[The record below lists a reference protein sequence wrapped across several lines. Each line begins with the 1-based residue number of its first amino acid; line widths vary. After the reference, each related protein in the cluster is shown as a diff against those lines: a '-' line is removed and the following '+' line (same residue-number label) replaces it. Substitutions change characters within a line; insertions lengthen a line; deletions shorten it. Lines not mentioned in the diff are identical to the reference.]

1 MSNETHAVRS
11 KSIPREM
18 IWSLGLITI
27 TIAGFS
33 YSLGLTYPVI
43 SLVLEARGYSED
55 QIGLN
60 GAMAGFGILVSS
72 MVLPKTSGFLGYRL
86 LIGGSAVLS
95 AVLVLLLPHIDSFWI
110 WCVVRFGI
118 GVLVTGIFVG
128 GESWLNELAEDH
140 YRGRVMGIYAMVTA
154 GGFAA
159 GPLTLGLVGT
169 DTILPFVLCAGVL
182 AVCALAVY
190 PLANVDLKPKD
201 NLSLYQ
207 SILNLPKVS
216 ALIPTLIFAIL
227 AMAYFESSSHS
238 LLPAYFSALDFSDAQ
253 IGIFVGVMFIGAIPA
268 MPLMG
273 WLADKTDSNKLLP
286 ILAVLTIICCSIFPW
301 VDFNSL
307 IVYPYLLAI
316 GAVIFGTYTLALT
329 EIGHRFKGST
339 LIAAMAGTSVAW
351 GIGSTVGPYIS
362 GTAMEQF
369 GNDALP
375 YSFVCIY
382 TILLVISV
390 VRRIR
395 KKKPV
400 TP

>member
-1 MSNETHAVRS
+1 MSSETQPTGN
-11 KSIPREM
+11 KSIPSDM

-55 QIGLN
+55 EIGLN
-60 GAMAGFGILVSS
+60 GAMAGFGILISS
-72 MVLPKTSGFLGYRL
+72 MLLPKTSGILGYRL
-86 LIGGSAVLS
+86 LIGGSAMFS
-95 AVLVLLLPHIDSFWI
+95 ALLVLLLPHIDSFVI
-110 WCVVRFGI
+110 WCIVRFGI

-159 GPLTLGLVGT
+159 GPLTLGLVGSEGV
-169 DTILPFVLCAGVL
+169 LPFVLCACVL
-182 AVCALAVY
+182 AICALAVY
-190 PLANVDLKPKD
+190 PLKHVDLKPKD
-201 NLSLYQ
+201 NLSLSQ

-216 ALIPTLIFAIL
+216 SLIPTLIFAIL

-253 IGIFVGVMFIGAIPA
+253 IGIFVGVMFVGAIPA

-273 WLADKTDSNKLLP
+273 WLADKTDSNRLLP
-286 ILAVLTIICCSIFPW
+286 ILAVLTIICCAIFPW

-307 IVYPYLLAI
+307 IVYPFLLAI
-316 GAVIFGTYTLALT
+316 GAIIFGTYTLALT

-362 GTAMEQF
+362 GAAMEHF
-369 GNDALP
+369 GNEALP
-375 YSFVCIY
+375 YSFVAIY
-382 TILLVISV
+382 TILLIIAV
-390 VRRIR
+390 VRRIGR
-395 KKKPV
+395 KRPA
-400 TP
+400 TL